1 MCKIA
6 IALHTPKKHHTHA
19 NRKFQQKWVRTRTT
33 QLVTAHRKSSFEIL
47 WPSQNMYLSELYQIR
62 ATKILKNPIAALQPH
77 IKSMDFPYVSLLS
90 SYLSNLTGQYA
101 SVT

>member
-6 IALHTPKKHHTHA
+6 IALHTPKKHHTHP

-62 ATKILKNPIAALQPH
+62 ATKILKNPIAALQPLTQRTR
-77 IKSMDFPYVSLLS
+77 FNTYQVYGL
-90 SYLSNLTGQYA
+90 YLRIITK
-101 SVT
+101 